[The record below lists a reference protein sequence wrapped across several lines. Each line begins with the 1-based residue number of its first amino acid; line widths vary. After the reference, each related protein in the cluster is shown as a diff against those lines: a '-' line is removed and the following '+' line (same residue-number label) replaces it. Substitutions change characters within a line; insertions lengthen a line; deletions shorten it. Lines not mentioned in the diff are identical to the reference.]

1 MAHPNA
7 FGIMYHAM
15 CCTNPCLPLL
25 DFTAA
30 FYTVTWPLQLD
41 SQCDLEPNMEEKQEI
56 SMHYR

>member
-25 DFTAA
+25 DFTAV
-30 FYTVTWPLQLD
+30 FYTVSKPLQLD
-41 SQCDLEPNMEEKQEI
+41 S
-56 SMHYR
+56 